1 MSSISLCMIVKNE
14 ADTLPRCLESVKGVV
29 DEIVIVDTGSNDGT
43 AAIAS
48 QYTDKVFSFSWVD
61 DFSAARNF
69 AFEQASMDYC
79 MWLDADDVILEA
91 DREALVTLKRTQLP
105 EADVVML
112 PYHIA
117 FDCQGRPTFSYYR
130 ERIIRRGPHCRFQ
143 GAVHEAVAPWGNVVY
158 GEAAVTHQ
166 KTRAGDPDRNLRI
179 FEGMLA
185 RGASLSPREQFYY
198 ARELYYHQ
206 QYQEAISVFECFL
219 DEGQG
224 WIENEIDACRVLA
237 DCYDALGRRREAFR
251 ALLESFAFGPPRA
264 ETCCALGLRFL
275 QTENYCSAVYWYE
288 LALTL
293 PRPDRAGAFVTPD
306 CYGYLPCIQLAVC
319 WYHLGDTEKARLYN
333 DRAGIYKPEDPS
345 YLYNRVFFDGLIKKE
360 S

>member
-130 ERIIRRGPHCRFQ
+130 ERILRRGPHCRFQ
-143 GAVHEAVAPWGNVVY
+143 GAVHEAVAPGAMWYTARRPSPIRKRGQ
-158 GEAAVTHQ
+158 A
-166 KTRAGDPDRNLRI
+166 TRPESAY
-179 FEGMLA
+179 F
-185 RGASLSPREQFYY
+185 RGGCSPVGLLSPPGSSSTMPGSFTTT
-198 ARELYYHQ
+198 
-206 QYQEAISVFECFL
+206 SST
-219 DEGQG
+219 
-224 WIENEIDACRVLA
+224 
-237 DCYDALGRRREAFR
+237 RRH
-251 ALLESFAFGPPRA
+251 
-264 ETCCALGLRFL
+264 
-275 QTENYCSAVYWYE
+275 
-288 LALTL
+288 
-293 PRPDRAGAFVTPD
+293 
-306 CYGYLPCIQLAVC
+306 I
-319 WYHLGDTEKARLYN
+319 
-333 DRAGIYKPEDPS
+333 GI
-345 YLYNRVFFDGLIKKE
+345 RVF